1 MFLKK
6 KISCIRFYSDGRVM
20 MVVSNNPPAKIVR
33 KLQLKEKLPFNV
45 CTGYYQLSGNQL
57 FLRLDK
63 ERDWEFNKK
72 VCWENNTQ
80 RKTTYNMVCY
90 CSKHGIHKNIFYFII
105 FFRS

>member
-1 MFLKK
+1 
-6 KISCIRFYSDGRVM
+6 

-45 CTGYYQLSGNQL
+45 CIGYYKLNGNQL

-72 VCWENNTQ
+72 NGWDNNNQ
-80 RKTTYNMVCY
+80 RKTTYNMV
-90 CSKHGIHKNIFYFII
+90 
-105 FFRS
+105 RSNYLLKL